1 MADPATLEPTK
12 LTYLED
18 TYLFELT
25 TVFTGQGIG
34 TKGQF
39 LTFSETILYPK
50 GGGQPSDFGRV
61 QLGDDVSFDITY
73 VEYDGASGVARHFIK
88 GVDGVIANLE
98 EIVGSPATLH
108 VDSQRRLANA
118 RAHTAG
124 HLLADVVS
132 SLAPELQGKLGNHD
146 PIEGCYVKFHG
157 LLTSVPAA
165 EFPSL
170 VNAKLAEILLVP
182 RGVDSRLA
190 TDGAEGS
197 GPEGK
202 ARRLVQIEGFEPS
215 PCGGTHI
222 RSLAE
227 ISSLICTKAA
237 IVKKENVT
245 KISYTVA

>member
-1 MADPATLEPTK
+1 MADIVPIRSTK

-18 TYLFELT
+18 TYLFELA
-25 TVFTGQGIG
+25 VVLIGQGTG
-34 TKGQF
+34 AKGQY
-39 LTFSETILYPK
+39 LAFSETVLYPK

-61 QLGDDVSFDITY
+61 QFSDDISYDITY
-73 VEYDGASGVARHFIK
+73 VEYDGFSGVARHYIN
-88 GVDGVIANLE
+88 GEQDIDSRIGTT
-98 EIVGSPATLH
+98 ATLH

-118 RAHTAG
+118 KAHTAG

-157 LLTSVPAA
+157 LLTSIPAA

-170 VNAKLAEILLVP
+170 VNAKLAEVLQVT
-182 RGVDSRLA
+182 RSVDSRLA
-190 TDGAEGS
+190 EEGGAE

-202 ARRLVQIEGFEPS
+202 ARRLVQIEGFEAS

-222 RSLAE
+222 RSLSE
-227 ISSLICTKAA
+227 ISSLVCTKAA
-237 IVKKENVT
+237 LVKKESVT